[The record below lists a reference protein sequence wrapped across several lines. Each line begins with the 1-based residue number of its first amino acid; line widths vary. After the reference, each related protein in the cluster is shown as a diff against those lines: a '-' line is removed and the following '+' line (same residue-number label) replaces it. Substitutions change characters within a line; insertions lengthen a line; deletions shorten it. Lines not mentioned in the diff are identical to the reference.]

1 MLRTIRKTYAL
12 ELLKLKYN
20 NNNNNNTSNTMSHYY
35 GELTRLSNGLS
46 EIVLKASSES
56 KGICNYES
64 GRDYEYMRHGKKIS
78 YSYLAPWDR
87 LDCRILF
94 YLGAP
99 LDGIAGKIG
108 TGGVAT
114 LAVLLGAAPV
124 LLVAGSVI
132 GITFAGGQILV
143 ALVAIFMAI
152 LLMMVILWMCY
163 VFILS
168 LVALSV
174 IIILSPL
181 FIPMVL
187 FQYTKGYFDGW
198 VKELITYSLYP
209 VILFAFLSFMFIACD
224 KICFK
229 VLKFEPDRKYDKW
242 KRFAL
247 NVNGCT
253 PERVELLTQKPQ
265 RVFVRLHITEIRD
278 WQVIATLVWSVLLSL
293 LVLRF
298 THCLCIYLH

>member
-1 MLRTIRKTYAL
+1 
-12 ELLKLKYN
+12 
-20 NNNNNNTSNTMSHYY
+20 
-35 GELTRLSNGLS
+35 
-46 EIVLKASSES
+46 
-56 KGICNYES
+56 
-64 GRDYEYMRHGKKIS
+64 
-78 YSYLAPWDR
+78 
-87 LDCRILF
+87 ILF

-99 LDGIAGKIG
+99 LDGIGGKIG

-132 GITFAGGQILV
+132 GIIFAGGQILI

-152 LLMMVILWMCY
+152 LLMMVILWLCY

-187 FQYTKGYFDGW
+187 FQHTKGYFDGW
-198 VKELITYSLYP
+198 VRELITYSLYP

-224 KICFK
+224 KIYYNN
-229 VLKFEPDRKYDKW
+229 LNFEPDKSYEDKQAKPSASKKKQW
-242 KRFAL
+242 FKLKDGECDNNETTLACMMQNYSFKKSTIL
-247 NVNGCT
+247 GLFDFT
-253 PERVELLTQKPQ
+253 YMEFGSSLIGELLK
-265 RVFVRLHITEIRD
+265 LC
-278 WQVIATLVWSVLLSL
+278 
-293 LVLRF
+293 LVLFLFYHFLNILPNMAAELAGNHRAALGSGQ
-298 THCLCIYLH
+298 TPGQMVGKALSAAKAAAGGVAGVAAAAVKKARGGAGGGGGDSGKGSSEAIK